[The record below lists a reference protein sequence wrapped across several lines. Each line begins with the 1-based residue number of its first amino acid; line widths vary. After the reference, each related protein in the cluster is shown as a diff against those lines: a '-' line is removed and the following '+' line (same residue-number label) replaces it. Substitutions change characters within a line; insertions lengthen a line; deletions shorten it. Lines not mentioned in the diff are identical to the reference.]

1 MHVLSYSSV
10 AKDFQLVYL
19 LWEPD
24 GTISTLSQ
32 EGSEA
37 KCYTEYLNLGLEQSR
52 VVLRILQAPVS
63 G

>member
-1 MHVLSYSSV
+1 MHVLPHSSV

-24 GTISTLSQ
+24 GIIGALSQ

-37 KCYTEYLNLGLEQSR
+37 KCYTEY
-52 VVLRILQAPVS
+52 
-63 G
+63 